1 MFISTYIPVNVN
13 RTNCAVYSESKMFP
27 RERLVAA
34 AEKLQGGNPA
44 GVILEEGIISFIDDT
59 SIQWTVAEVY
69 LAYETLKIA
78 EENDFGFYM
87 VRDVN
92 NILQLF
98 VSKSFKRSRILIN
111 AFNMQS
117 VLLTKA
123 QLVTKAASIID
134 KTYTTAQCSNIF
146 NTLRDIENGAAK
158 FLNALI
164 LYRDTNDEVM
174 CMNPLTT
181 IMADVNTFYPVEVIN
196 ELRKLLE
203 DPTAESKD
211 FKFENGKFF
220 PLGDYTYH
228 YEPMKE
234 AFVKDLIATYD
245 KVRARKSNYIPLV
258 DDHGNTRL
266 YFSTNHRYLV
276 NADTFECLI
285 IKNQHTKMYLEYLA
299 TKQMTSRDQLDLVWM
314 LAKTE

>member
-13 RTNCAVYSESKMFP
+13 RTNCAVYSESKVFP
-27 RERLVAA
+27 REKLVAA
-34 AEKLQGGNPA
+34 ADKLQGNNPA
-44 GVILEEGIISFIDDT
+44 GVILEEGIISFIDDP
-59 SIQWTVAEVY
+59 SVQWTVAEVY
-69 LAYETLKIA
+69 LAYKTLKVA

-123 QLVTKAASIID
+123 NLVAKAASIID
-134 KTYTTAQCSNIF
+134 KTYNTAYCSNLF

-158 FLNALI
+158 FLSAVLV
-164 LYRDTNDEVM
+164 YRDTPDEIM
-174 CMNPLTT
+174 CVNPLTT
-181 IMADVNTFYPVEVIN
+181 LMSDTTVMYPAEMIE

-203 DPTAESKD
+203 NPEYESPMVKV
-211 FKFENGKFF
+211 ENGK
-220 PLGDYTYH
+220 YVHESYQN

-234 AFVKDLIATYD
+234 AFVKELVATYD
-245 KVRARKSNYIPLV
+245 KVRARKSNYIPLC
-258 DDHGNTRL
+258 DETAETRL

-276 NADTFECLI
+276 NAATFECLI

-299 TKQMTSRDQLDLVWM
+299 TKPAISRDQLDLVWM